1 MKKIISQYNNQK
13 IKMSRKIFLNDQGPY
28 KRKHEM
34 LLRDLR
40 ECLNPRRKKDLKIW
54 YYKSATVPSINVKI
68 AYKSS

>member
-1 MKKIISQYNNQK
+1 MEENNFINNNQK

-40 ECLNPRRKKDLKIW
+40 ECLNPREKKKRFKNPVL
-54 YYKSATVPSINVKI
+54 YNCHRPFN
-68 AYKSS
+68 

>member
-1 MKKIISQYNNQK
+1 
-13 IKMSRKIFLNDQGPY
+13 MSRKIFLNDQGPY

-40 ECLNPRRKKDLKIW
+40 EMPESTRKKKDLKIR